1 MNGLISNPKLF
12 VYFSSIHHDGPSF
25 KANIMNIVAQYH
37 YLKNNVSLYKP
48 DEIESNNLYFVF
60 NLQFACGVYLL
71 T

>member
-37 YLKNNVSLYKP
+37 YLKNNLSLYKP
-48 DEIESNNLYFVF
+48 DEIENNNLYFVF